1 MRIFDTTFIV
11 DLVNS
16 DPGAVELAE
25 KQSKEDTPAII
36 SAITVHEYLFG
47 VRLRYGKSPE
57 LERKLASANRDLAP
71 FDVLPLTK
79 DVAELSSKLHADLT
93 AKGKQIGIKDVY
105 IGATALRCGLDLVSR
120 NRSHFSQIP
129 SLKVLTY

>member
-1 MRIFDTTFIV
+1 MRLFDTAFIV

-16 DPGAVELAE
+16 DPGAVRIAE
-25 KQSKEDTPAII
+25 EQAAGNSPSVV

-57 LERKLASANRDLAP
+57 LAEKLASAVRDLAP

-79 DVAELSSKLHADLT
+79 EVAEESARLHADLT
-93 AKGKQIGIKDVY
+93 AEGKQIGINDIC
-105 IGATALRCGLDLVSR
+105 IGATAVKFGLELVTRNERRFSR
-120 NRSHFSQIP
+120 IP
-129 SLKVLTY
+129 SLKVNTY